1 MTQDLQTQL
10 SDFERIVAI
19 RLGQN
24 VAGNSVARVL
34 RELYAVKIANAVI
47 SCVAAL
53 HPSEVENSRQLS
65 AEEDQSNLQIPPL
78 LSAATVRSAVSRLS
92 EAITLHDGREAVV
105 ALREMRAFALCPST
119 EVIFNRLEF
128 SVGCVVGPARL
139 IPLVELSLMAAEL
152 SAYERASSYLVKA
165 QALDPGAPELH
176 DINTVAGL
184 IALNSGNVPEAKER
198 LLESVRVCDKNEFAC
213 LACSIRAF
221 NLLLAEK
228 LLERGEDAA
237 VIEYLLR
244 CQAIWEYETK
254 RIALWI
260 EAIRNGKEPA
270 FQIPSFRNAMDRPA
284 LKIQALAIR
293 SSFLP
298 AQHETSF
305 ETSRL
310 DIRAAREQ
318 MRAEYKGQMAAAIKG
333 KLDRGRN

>member
-10 SDFERIVAI
+10 SDFEQVVA
-19 RLGQN
+19 LQLTQN
-24 VAGNSVARVL
+24 VALTSVARVL

-47 SCVAAL
+47 SSVAAL
-53 HPSEVENSRQLS
+53 YPSEVENSRQLS
-65 AEEDQSNLQIPPL
+65 AEEDQSKLQIPSLP
-78 LSAATVRSAVSRLS
+78 SAATVRSAISRLS
-92 EAITLHDGREAVV
+92 EAITLNDGRGAIV

-119 EVIFNRLEF
+119 DVLFNRLEF
-128 SVGCVVGPARL
+128 SVGCVVGPACL
-139 IPLVELSLMAAEL
+139 IPLVELALMAGEL
-152 SAYERASSYLVKA
+152 SVYKRAASYLVKA
-165 QALDPGAPELH
+165 HALDPGAPELH

-184 IALNSGNVPEAKER
+184 IALNSGNVTEAKER
-198 LLESVRVCDKNEFAC
+198 LLESVRVCDKNEFAW
-213 LACSIRAF
+213 LACNIRAF

-237 VIEYLLR
+237 VIQYLSR

-270 FQIPSFRNAMDRPA
+270 FQIPSFLNRPA

-318 MRAEYKGQMAAAIKG
+318 MLAEYKREMAAAIKG
-333 KLDRGRN
+333 KLERGRN